1 MTENPSTDSGQ
12 DAPEGTSVPPPS
24 PAAPPEPT
32 GEPHLVGPESSDA
45 KTMAMLCHLLAIFTY
60 WIGPLIIWLVKKDQS
75 PFVNQQGKEALNFEL
90 TLMIG
95 VVAGVATIC
104 IAVGGIILLAVSV
117 VNIVFGIL
125 STIAVNRGEPYR
137 YPVCIRFIT

>member
-12 DAPEGTSVPPPS
+12 DAPGGAGVPPPS

-104 IAVGGIILLAVSV
+104 IAVGGIILAAVSV

-137 YPVCIRFIT
+137 YPVCIRFIK

>member
-1 MTENPSTDSGQ
+1 MTEHPSSDSGQ
-12 DAPEGTSVPPPS
+12 SGPEGAGAPPPS
-24 PAAPPEPT
+24 PAAPPQGK
-32 GEPHLVGPESSDA
+32 GEPQLVGPESSDA
-45 KTMAMLCHLLAIFTY
+45 KTMAMLCHLLAIFTG
-60 WIGPLIIWLVKKDQS
+60 WIGPLVIWLIKKDES
-75 PFVNQQGKEALNFEL
+75 PFINQQGKEALNFEL

-125 STIAVNRGEPYR
+125 STIEVNKGRPYR
-137 YPVCIRFIT
+137 YPVCIRFIK